1 MRSRD
6 RAPAAVAE
14 NIDKIIRVEDEA
26 VQARSLREAVADA
39 IREAVADAIGGFV
52 GTIYFVVAQLLAFAG
67 WIIVNSGKI
76 PWISPF
82 NPLPYPHYHR

>member
-26 VQARSLREAVADA
+26 VQARSL
-39 IREAVADAIGGFV
+39 REAVADAIGGFV

-82 NPLPYPHYHR
+82 NPLPYPLYHR